1 MRITSKGQVTIPAEI
16 RAKAGL
22 MPNTEVDVIL
32 RGKDVCIVRRAK
44 SKKPTRG
51 ELAVKKLRGSATQS
65 LGMSVDAY
73 LDMIRDRKPDRRRR

>member
-22 MPNTEVDVIL
+22 MPNTEVDFIL
-32 RGKDVCIVRRAK
+32 EAGEVRIVRRGK

-51 ELAVKKLRGSATQS
+51 QLAVERLRGSATRS
-65 LGMSVDAY
+65 LGMSVDDY
-73 LDMIRDRKPDRRRR
+73 LDIVRDRDPKER

>member
-22 MPNTEVDVIL
+22 MPNTEVDFIL
-32 RGKDVCIVRRAK
+32 KGREVRIVKRGK
-44 SKKPTRG
+44 SKKPSRG
-51 ELAVKKLRGSATQS
+51 QLAVEKLRGSATQG

-73 LDMIRDRKPDRRRR
+73 LDLIRDR

>member
-22 MPNTEVDVIL
+22 MPNTEVDFIL
-32 RGKDVCIVRRAK
+32 KGREVRIVRRRK

-51 ELAVKKLRGSATQS
+51 QLAVERLRGSATRS
-65 LGMSVDAY
+65 LGMSVDEY
-73 LDMIRDRKPDRRRR
+73 LDLIRDRDPDEP